1 MGHSKNSYTRYS
13 IAMLSSNEG
22 TPGLL
27 SGSGNPSNRGY
38 DVNLAF
44 SQAFNTPGFSESG
57 FGLQR
62 VGAFA
67 YIGQR
72 PTYYQT
78 SGGVPLVGLGNEPFY
93 RVGFAGDLSYKNL
106 EFLPLF
112 MYGHDN
118 AYLGHVNS
126 I

>member
-13 IAMLSSNEG
+13 VAVVSSNEG
-22 TPGLL
+22 GVGLTNESTPG
-27 SGSGNPSNRGY
+27 GTPSNRSY

-44 SQAFNTPGFSESG
+44 SQAFNAKGFSEG
-57 FGLQR
+57 GLGLQR

-78 SGGVPLVGLGNEPFY
+78 AGGNPLVGLGNEPFY
-93 RVGFAGDLSYKNL
+93 RVGVRRG
-106 EFLPLF
+106 FLLQEP
-112 MYGHDN
+112 
-118 AYLGHVNS
+118 
-126 I
+126 